1 MWTASTG
8 LANGTFYWD
17 YFLFEVPS
25 NVVMEKVGARLWIAR
40 IMITR
45 GLLAGA
51 TALVTG
57 SSSYGVVRFLLG
69 VAEAGFF
76 PGSAPGIIRLS
87 GERETFDHEAG
98 DRIGRHCGL
107 PPAAP
112 GERPGGVR
120 VAEYRFAAAEEPA
133 DLGHGAGVGR
143 GAAERRQIGDDH
155 VARLHHCDIRAEN
168 RKPKVGL
175 RHCREVRDGVVERR
189 LSGDTVACAYL
200 DLL

>member
-8 LANGTFYWD
+8 LANGTFYWG

-25 NVVMEKVGARLWIAR
+25 NVIMEKVGARLWIAR

-57 SSSYGVVRFLLG
+57 SSSY
-69 VAEAGFF
+69 
-76 PGSAPGIIRLS
+76 
-87 GERETFDHEAG
+87 
-98 DRIGRHCGL
+98 
-107 PPAAP
+107 
-112 GERPGGVR
+112 
-120 VAEYRFAAAEEPA
+120 
-133 DLGHGAGVGR
+133 GVGR

>member
-69 VAEAGFF
+69 AAKAGFF
-76 PGSAPGIIRLS
+76 PGSI
-87 GERETFDHEAG
+87 
-98 DRIGRHCGL
+98 
-107 PPAAP
+107 AA
-112 GERPGGVR
+112 
-120 VAEYRFAAAEEPA
+120 F
-133 DLGHGAGVGR
+133 
-143 GAAERRQIGDDH
+143 
-155 VARLHHCDIRAEN
+155 
-168 RKPKVGL
+168 
-175 RHCREVRDGVVERR
+175 RR
-189 LSGDTVACAYL
+189 LRPAKGQAEFE
-200 DLL
+200 